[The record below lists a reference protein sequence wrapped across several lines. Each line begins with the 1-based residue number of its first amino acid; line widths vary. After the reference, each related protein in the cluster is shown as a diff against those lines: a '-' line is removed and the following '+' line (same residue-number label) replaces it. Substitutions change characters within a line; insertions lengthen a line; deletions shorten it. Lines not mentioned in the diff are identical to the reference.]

1 MSKIT
6 ATEVRNMMGA
16 YNAVYA
22 PQQEEQEV
30 QELALEIIEN
40 AAYVL
45 FSQGYDVED
54 VISYF
59 TEATEE
65 VISEDFVNFAE
76 GNVILES
83 VAVSDEYIE
92 EQFEVLNEGLL
103 DAGARFGAK
112 ALGAL
117 RGGAG
122 RVLAAGAKQIQQGGG
137 GLRSAAGAMTRAAT
151 RAASQAGS
159 KLLSKGATAAKSLMS
174 KAGGA
179 LSKVGKV
186 GGVLSKVPGGKLL
199 GRIAPGAGVALGA
212 MDAANRAKRGDW
224 GGAALSGLGGAL
236 SAVPGGGTLAGLGVA
251 GIQAATDAAGLTGD
265 KSKKAP
271 SAKTAP
277 SADKAKFNASAAL
290 GGKTA
295 FAAGGGAAAMKKDPK
310 LTAADIQKRGTEAL
324 FKAGGGKSAEV
335 QKGQTRAQVIA
346 QGSKNVAPKPTV
358 PAKPTPAAAAPEV
371 KATNTI
377 AAKPTQPAVAPAKP
391 KTEPAAKPAGQSTM
405 SQQAA
410 ELRDMQRASQLRQQG
425 QDVTGANITSVRK
438 DVEKFNKPEELNKPA
453 PAGTALAAEQERRRK
468 AQQAQQAKPV
478 EESYDAYDL
487 VLEYLFDTEQAETLK
502 EAHYLMTEMNSEM
515 IQSIV
520 EAKRKSYSAKKAR
533 KGEDLGLPGKGF
545 GKIAKEAGERYGS
558 EERGEKVAGA
568 VLKGLRAKHGK

>member
-30 QELALEIIEN
+30 QELTLEIIEN

-65 VISEDFVNFAE
+65 TIIEDFVNFAE
-76 GNVILES
+76 GNLIIES

-92 EQFEVLNEGLL
+92 EQFAILNEGLL
-103 DAGARFGAK
+103 DTGARFGAR

-117 RGGAG
+117 RGGVG
-122 RVLAAGAKQIQQGGG
+122 RVLNAGAKQIQNGG
-137 GLRSAAGAMTRAAT
+137 GLRSAAGAMSRATTRAAT
-151 RAASQAGS
+151 QQGS
-159 KLLSKGATAAKSLMS
+159 SLLSKGVTAAKSLMS
-174 KAGGA
+174 KAGGT
-179 LSKVGKV
+179 LGKV

-468 AQQAQQAKPV
+468 AQAQAEAQKQTVSASY
-478 EESYDAYDL
+478 EYDAYDL
-487 VLEYLFDTEQAETLK
+487 VLEYLFDTEQAETVK